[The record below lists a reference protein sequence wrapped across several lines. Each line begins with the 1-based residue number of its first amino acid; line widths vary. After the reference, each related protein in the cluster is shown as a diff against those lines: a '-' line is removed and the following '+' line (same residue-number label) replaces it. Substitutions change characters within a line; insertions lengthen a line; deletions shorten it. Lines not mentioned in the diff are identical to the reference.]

1 MLSGFG
7 KNLWQFTY
15 RFGPSVNVMLILE
28 VVVLLPN
35 FEKNQVYK
43 AQIKLLL
50 ERKEGRGEGGKREE
64 R

>member
-1 MLSGFG
+1 
-7 KNLWQFTY
+7 
-15 RFGPSVNVMLILE
+15 MLILE